1 MKAEAHCT
9 DGASHSCSWLGVSA
23 SAEGCVAT
31 ASNSLG
37 LIAAPQGL
45 MLLAAGRIQY
55 SLWVVQ
61 PGLGQRQYI
70 LQVGG
75 RRDMVAVQMRVLCIA
90 KQLAKHTSIKNVIDP
105 AATNVKASSSAV
117 VPHCIRQVI
126 LSNGELT
133 DETNRGRITQPLL
146 SKGTLPKSKRKTA
159 PTTSQSPLPI

>member
-1 MKAEAHCT
+1 MVLLILVHGLVCRHQLRAVWQQLPTAW
-9 DGASHSCSWLGVSA
+9 ASLQLHKGLCSLR
-23 SAEGCVAT
+23 
-31 ASNSLG
+31 
-37 LIAAPQGL
+37 
-45 MLLAAGRIQY
+45 AGRIQY